1 MADHAWVQESL
12 ATYCAGGLEPAERLE
27 LEVHIAGCLDCSQAL
42 DDARRLDD
50 QLATLFADARPR
62 PGLEDRMI
70 TRLRNARPH
79 SGLHFYAKLAL
90 SAAAVLFLGMFG
102 ALMGAIIDPNSAPQA
117 RSAGSLLALF
127 DAEDSTPMA
136 ETAIVGDVS
145 RESSDSEGKFHLG
158 DIDALTRDK
167 ANGALSGK
175 LGWADGTRRAQLS
188 ERNIAN
194 DEIASD
200 PDMSTNYNVDRMK
213 SRIEEV
219 SVPGPVSPNEQ
230 LGVMTIVPGTV
241 PPPPGYGGFQGQPGG
256 FAGRSGSSRQDG
268 EKLNKESGYYSYRNE
283 TPTGTAR
290 IHIEPGKDM
299 AGGKGKELADHY
311 FKPLAQAPGERPQD
325 DSKGGSNKGPG
336 NLVPAPKSGEP
347 KADPKPEPKAAPPA
361 EEPAPVV
368 TQRKIIR
375 SGDIE
380 FEIDVFDDAIL
391 KVTKIAAEEKGF
403 VATVNSEKLP
413 NGKVRGTIVVRM
425 PPERLDTLI
434 LKLRALGELKSQ
446 RIGTQD
452 VTKQYTDMESE
463 LRAARAMENRLIEI
477 IKTGKGEIKDLLAA
491 EKELGV
497 WRTKIEK
504 VEGEL
509 RYYNNLISLSTL
521 NITLSERDA
530 RSPFA
535 LTETEHVQVGIEVED
550 VEKAQQEAHQAIAEA
565 KGRVTKSELK
575 QHAAGQ
581 FQCVI
586 LFETSPEAAGPLR
599 DRLKQLGVVV
609 RLEAGRTQQSEGPAG
624 RPLDVKVTRNDVQF
638 NVSLFN
644 VVNIAPR
651 ETTQLHLACVDAEAI
666 YKNILHRVGKAN
678 GRVVTHK
685 LDRQRNE
692 QTTGQIVFEVRTV
705 EADAILSDLKGYG
718 EVMRLNVNENPDTN
732 NVTNSKRGFHVQLW
746 ALGTVQPRETVRIN
760 LVAAD
765 VPAAYRKL
773 QEAIAKSEG
782 RVLNAEL
789 NEADKRNIW
798 AQLNFDVRRVKES
811 SIESAFED
819 CGEVFSRTAARSNDK
834 ENTIESKVALEVRVI
849 HVANLAPRVTHNLII
864 EVQDVEKTA
873 ALLTALTNESK
884 GRMHANQI
892 SQEKSGRVVSKQILD
907 VPLASAAAIL
917 DKIKGV
923 GTIRSLEALPNLQAP
938 DGNLAVARLDVAL
951 TNQPPIVA
959 KDGGVT
965 DSFRN
970 ALSMSLK
977 ALLWSASFVATG
989 LVVIGPWALLAWC
1002 LWKVAQRLRKKE
1014 AAPATATPV

>member
-1 MADHAWVQESL
+1 MADHAWTQESL

-27 LEVHIAGCLDCSQAL
+27 LEEHVAGCLDCSQAL
-42 DDARRLDD
+42 DDARRLDE
-50 QLATLFADARPR
+50 QLTSLFADARPR

-70 TRLRNARPH
+70 TRLRNVKPN

-102 ALMGAIIDPNSAPQA
+102 ALMGAIIDPSAPAQA
-117 RSAGSLLALF
+117 RGPSRFLAVFADRSESASMRETTTAGV
-127 DAEDSTPMA
+127 PMA
-136 ETAIVGDVS
+136 DE
-145 RESSDSEGKFHLG
+145 LG
-158 DIDALTRDK
+158 DRVEEVDAY
-167 ANGALSGK
+167 
-175 LGWADGTRRAQLS
+175 TRRLANEALAGGLPQEEG
-188 ERNIAN
+188 ERARRAEGRNMVN
-194 DEIASD
+194 DSIGND
-200 PDMSTNYNVDRMK
+200 PDVATNYNVDRLK
-213 SRIEEV
+213 EA
-219 SVPGPVSPNEQ
+219 SVPGPVTTREQAGVLAISPQ
-230 LGVMTIVPGTV
+230 
-241 PPPPGYGGFQGQPGG
+241 PPGFGSRGQG
-256 FAGRSGSSRQDG
+256 AMDGRSGSTRHDG
-268 EKLNKESGYYSYRNE
+268 DKRSGGFYSYRDQS
-283 TPTGTAR
+283 AA
-290 IHIEPGKDM
+290 GKPS
-299 AGGKGKELADHY
+299 AGEGKEAADLEKVKKLEESY
-311 FKPLAQAPGERPQD
+311 FKPLAQAVPTNAPAT
-325 DSKGGSNKGPG
+325 DSKGGQNSGPG
-336 NLVPAPKSGEP
+336 NPPKPGEPAPTP
-347 KADPKPEPKAAPPA
+347 RPEPKTEPAA

-380 FEIDVFDDAIL
+380 FEVDVFDDAVA
-391 KVTKIAAEEKGF
+391 KVTKIATEEKGF
-403 VATVNSEKLP
+403 IGTVNSEKLP
-413 NGKVRGTIVVRM
+413 NGKVRGVIVVRM

-477 IKTGKGEIKDLLAA
+477 IKSGKGEIKDLLAA

-504 VEGEL
+504 CEGEL

-521 NITLSERDA
+521 NITLAERDV

-535 LTETEHVQVGIEVED
+535 LTETEHVQMGVEVED
-550 VEKAQQEAHQAIAEA
+550 VEKAQQEAHQAIADA

-609 RLEAGRTQQSEGPAG
+609 RMEAGRTQQSEGPAG

-666 YKNILHRVGKAN
+666 YKNILHRVAKAN
-678 GRVVTHK
+678 GRVVTHR

-692 QTTGQIVFEVRTV
+692 QTTGQIVFEVKTP
-705 EADAILSDLKGYG
+705 EADAILTDLKSYG
-718 EVMRLNVNENPDTN
+718 EVMKLNVNENPDTN
-732 NVTNSKRGFHVQLW
+732 NVTNSKRGFQIQLW
-746 ALGTVQPRETVRIN
+746 ALGTVQPRETVHIQ

-765 VPAAYRKL
+765 VPTAYRKL

-798 AQLNFDVRRVKES
+798 AQLHFDVRRTKEGT
-811 SIESAFED
+811 IDAAFKD
-819 CGEVFSRTAARSNDK
+819 CGEIFARNATRSNDR
-834 ENTIESKVALEVRVI
+834 ENTIESKVALDVRVI
-849 HVANLAPRVTHNLII
+849 NVANLAPRVTHKLVI

-873 ALLTALTNESK
+873 ALLAALTGETK
-884 GRMHANQI
+884 GRLQANQI
-892 SQEKSGRVVSKQILD
+892 TREKSGRVVSKQVLD
-907 VPLASAAAIL
+907 VPLASAATIL
-917 DKIKGV
+917 DRVKGV
-923 GTIRSLEALPNLQAP
+923 GTIRAMEALPNLQAP

-951 TNQPPIVA
+951 SNQAPIVA
-959 KDGGVT
+959 QDEGVG
-965 DSFRN
+965 DSFRK
-970 ALSMSLK
+970 ALSMSLN
-977 ALLWSASFVATG
+977 ALLWSASAVTTG
-989 LVVIGPWALLAWC
+989 IIFLGPWVLMAWLA
-1002 LWKVAQRLRKKE
+1002 WKVAQRMRKKE
-1014 AAPATATPV
+1014 AEAASPTTAAPTA